1 MKINQA
7 AVWKISH
14 YHEISVSSKNLEYFS
29 YSLGVICMSYENYLI
44 AQRII
49 LLDCPNR
56 SQGKMHLW
64 PVNATYMLQR
74 GASYP
79 LLICSNL

>member
-1 MKINQA
+1 MKMLSKWKQTD
-7 AVWKISH
+7 VWKISH
-14 YHEISVSSKNLEYFS
+14 YHEISVSSMNLDYFS
-29 YSLGVICMSYENYLI
+29 YSLGVICMSDENCLI

-49 LLDCPNR
+49 F
-56 SQGKMHLW
+56 H
-64 PVNATYMLQR
+64 ATYMLHR